1 MDLESRSGFGLWAS
15 VIVDEAVHQ
24 RAKEKSKFAEL
35 QMETMKSSKEPL
47 RYRRYG
53 RWEHWSVSHSKSEEK
68 IKASGMRKERK
79 GKERKGERR
88 NEIYQ
93 TPTKGMG
100 ARFLA
105 AYLAGSR

>member
-1 MDLESRSGFGLWAS
+1 VDHNARPGLFQHTGFKDVPLLLTSDGERQSFRSDSHKANIHPDARVTLLDLESRSGFGLWAS

-53 RWEHWSVSHSKSEEK
+53 HWE
-68 IKASGMRKERK
+68 IG
-79 GKERKGERR
+79 
-88 NEIYQ
+88 
-93 TPTKGMG
+93 
-100 ARFLA
+100 L
-105 AYLAGSR
+105 